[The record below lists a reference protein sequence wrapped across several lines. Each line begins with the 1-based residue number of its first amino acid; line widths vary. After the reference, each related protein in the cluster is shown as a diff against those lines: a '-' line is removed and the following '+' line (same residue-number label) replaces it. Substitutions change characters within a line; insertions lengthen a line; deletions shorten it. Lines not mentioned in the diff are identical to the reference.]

1 MKSINEIFR
10 DIVTETSKEYGK
22 NVSYM
27 FGDWDYIAGELTE
40 WSKSQKTSKL
50 KFPIICL
57 YSPYMEAQSR
67 RNMGKVF
74 AL

>member
-10 DIVTETSKEYGK
+10 EISKRVSDKYGK

-27 FGDWDYIAGELTE
+27 FGDWDYISDQLTA
-40 WSKSQKTSKL
+40 WSRSPETSKL

-57 YSPYMEAQSR
+57 
-67 RNMGKVF
+67 
-74 AL
+74 